1 MHAPLFFF
9 IPPPDCPVD
18 IFFSVLVLNAIK
30 RQNTL
35 FLPTERREEEEEGGE
50 RGERG
55 RGIIE
60 KNSNT
65 PGNH

>member
-1 MHAPLFFF
+1 MHALLFFL
-9 IPPPDCPVD
+9 PPLPDCPVD

-30 RQNTL
+30 RQNML
-35 FLPTERREEEEEGGE
+35 FLPTERREEGEGGM